1 MKKIVLAIGG
11 SSGSIYTKVL
21 MDKLVL
27 LQNQWEAVGVVMS
40 DNAKYNWKLE
50 IGDLCFQSPIS
61 FLPIFFKTRVRFPD
75 LDSVASHLSLDQ
87 IRSSRPP

>member
-11 SSGSIYTKVL
+11 SSGSIYAKVL

-40 DNAKYNWKLE
+40 DNARYNWKLE
-50 IGDLCFQSPIS
+50 IGDFEEKKYPSS
-61 FLPIFFKTRVRFPD
+61 
-75 LDSVASHLSLDQ
+75 LS
-87 IRSSRPP
+87 